1 MDHVMR
7 KSGIVVT
14 VLLLIAVLALMV
26 ASTGLLPIPPF
37 DSKETGTPPSI
48 TMPFSNS
55 QEKETE
61 HIVEL
66 RPKLAVET
74 PHGQIILQGG
84 DVEQIQVHMH
94 VQTRAA
100 SPVRAQELLGGVSL
114 EITNTAEENKLQV
127 LAPRIR
133 NNEMARADLIITVPI
148 QTNLDLK
155 TSLGEVEI
163 TNIQGS
169 ARVLDHLGTI
179 KLRDFQGD
187 AYLET
192 SLGNIEIAN
201 SQFDKELV
209 ALSHLGDL
217 TIEGS
222 LANRNVLESSLGDLT
237 LLLSPDESYVLE
249 GSLSLGSFNVMV
261 PFKGQQNKE
270 RIKGV
275 LGEGEQRGSIFVDL
289 SLGSLELKNQTNG
302 RDEHE

>member
-37 DSKETGTPPSI
+37 GSKETGTPLSV

-61 HIVEL
+61 YTVEI
-66 RPKLAVET
+66 RPKLAVDT
-74 PHGQIILQGG
+74 PHGQITLQGG
-84 DVEQIQVHMH
+84 DVEQIQIHMH
-94 VQTRAA
+94 VQTRATT
-100 SPVRAQELLGGVSL
+100 PVRAQELVGGVSL
-114 EITNTAEENKLQV
+114 EITNTTEENILQV
-127 LAPRIR
+127 LTPRLR
-133 NNEMARADLIITVPI
+133 SNETARADLIITVPVH
-148 QTNLDLK
+148 TNLNLK
-155 TSLGEVEI
+155 TSLGEVEV

-169 ARVLDHLGTI
+169 VRVLDQLGTI
-179 KLRDFQGD
+179 KLQDFRGD

-192 SLGNIEIAN
+192 SLGNIEISN
-201 SQFDKELV
+201 SQFEKELV

-217 TIEGS
+217 VIEAS
-222 LANRNVLESSLGDLT
+222 LANHNTLESSLGDLT

-249 GSLSLGSFNVMV
+249 GSISLGSFSVMA
-261 PFKGQQNKE
+261 PFKGQQSKG
-270 RIKGV
+270 RIHGV
-275 LGEGEQRGSIFVDL
+275 IGEGEQRGSIFVDL

-302 RDEHE
+302 RD